1 MNDECHVALREVRH
15 ASNAARRVPALLPAQ
30 SSIGRAFRMQ
40 SRWALIPLIVGRR
53 VRGGWRRMLRRAQSP
68 IRRHARV
75 QVLELA
81 RFYHAMPLAIIEA
94 ERFNRLITFER
105 PGEARGGI
113 LAAGKQHQ
121 SATFSVFTD
130 HRETP

>member
-1 MNDECHVALREVRH
+1 MIFAEAVGPSRKCPRHCVAKPFATFEFDSV
-15 ASNAARRVPALLPAQ
+15 
-30 SSIGRAFRMQ
+30 
-40 SRWALIPLIVGRR
+40 
-53 VRGGWRRMLRRAQSP
+53 
-68 IRRHARV
+68 
-75 QVLELA
+75 
-81 RFYHAMPLAIIEA
+81 PLAIIEA
-94 ERFNRLITFER
+94 QRLNRFVTFER